1 MSVKS
6 VGKSASLSRKSS
18 KTSREK
24 PTVNSLKHSFQVPSL
39 SKPNKLIHQN
49 TAQYPNSPKI
59 QSRRLASSR
68 TLFKENP
75 SDYSFI
81 VHDLVK
87 SKTSAC
93 KTILTENSQYAT
105 TNPKISNDKYKNL
118 LCKTADTLSI
128 LSFTPSKSDITIENI
143 PKSDSPEK
151 NFATVSTQFKS
162 PIRISVSQ
170 YDQVCFLTFEEAFC
184 RFRFLKLEISQKRL
198 WKKGF
203 LQNLGKC
210 WRKNKLEDENLEA
223 AEQIIRFSLSQYS
236 TNDNFHLSLSKS
248 VYEAVSENYAKI
260 SQRSFNR
267 ELFSAKYPLM
277 GMLNFLFLRRFF
289 DRELQ
294 QVFRNCNKAN
304 EGIRVVFELTAVA
317 VKYLRK
323 EWLNKEINNCEKC
336 FEVFC
341 FYFAGLV
348 IFFNENIERFIK
360 AFEKKCLG
368 KKIKKAVKKEVY
380 GIIKAAEITYE

>member
-6 VGKSASLSRKSS
+6 VGKSTSLSRKSS
-18 KTSREK
+18 KTRREN
-24 PTVNSLKHSFQVPSL
+24 PTINSIKHSSQVPSQ

-49 TAQYPNSPKI
+49 TSQYPNSPKI
-59 QSRRLASSR
+59 QSRRLTSSR
-68 TLFKENP
+68 VLFKENP
-75 SDYSFI
+75 SEYSFI
-81 VHDLVK
+81 THDFIK

-105 TNPKISNDKYKNL
+105 TNPKISDEKYKNL
-118 LCKTADTLSI
+118 LCKTTDTLSI
-128 LSFTPSKSDITIENI
+128 LSFTPNKSEITIENI
-143 PKSDSPEK
+143 PKSDSPENK
-151 NFATVSTQFKS
+151 FATVSTQFKS

-184 RFRFLKLEISQKRL
+184 RFRFLKLEIPQKKL
-198 WKKGF
+198 WKHGF

-248 VYEAVSENYAKI
+248 VYEAVSENYPRI

-267 ELFSAKYPLM
+267 ELFSAKYPLI
-277 GMLNFLFLRRFF
+277 GMLNFLFLRKFF

-294 QVFRNCNKAN
+294 QVFRNFNKAN
-304 EGIRVVFELTAVA
+304 EGLRVVFELTAVA
-317 VKYLRK
+317 VKYLRR

-348 IFFNENIERFIK
+348 IFFNENLERFRR